1 MFPAQ
6 HGRTMVTV
14 VYDPWGPD
22 GPQRARSEYWKVRIS
37 VISAGPSEQTHTGVG
52 WGSAGHSRADE
63 AGAPGARSW
72 GDRQES
78 GRAGWGPP
86 GPLQMEAVAWAVWGL
101 AMVIQR
107 PGGQPGHSRP
117 RLPLSPAHVSIS
129 TSESMTPS
137 SGLFLGQE
145 NPVPSLPGLPPL
157 HSGPPRAGRRSRALL
172 LSGTVCDGGNALC
185 LFCPT
190 EQ

>member
-1 MFPAQ
+1 
-6 HGRTMVTV
+6 MVTV

-63 AGAPGARSW
+63 AGPREPGA
-72 GDRQES
+72 GVT
-78 GRAGWGPP
+78 GRRVAGLGGVLPVPCRWRLWPGLFGGLPWSYRGPGGSLGTP
-86 GPLQMEAVAWAVWGL
+86 GPG
-101 AMVIQR
+101 
-107 PGGQPGHSRP
+107 S
-117 RLPLSPAHVSIS
+117 LSPAHVSIS

-185 LFCPT
+185 LFCLT

>member
-37 VISAGPSEQTHTGVG
+37 VISAGPSEQTHTG
-52 WGSAGHSRADE
+52 WG
-63 AGAPGARSW
+63 GAVLGTAELMRLGPREPGA
-72 GDRQES
+72 GVT
-78 GRAGWGPP
+78 GRRVAGLCGVLT

-107 PGGQPGHSRP
+107 PGG
-117 RLPLSPAHVSIS
+117 A
-129 TSESMTPS
+129 
-137 SGLFLGQE
+137 
-145 NPVPSLPGLPPL
+145 
-157 HSGPPRAGRRSRALL
+157 AWALQ
-172 LSGTVCDGGNALC
+172 A
-185 LFCPT
+185 
-190 EQ
+190 